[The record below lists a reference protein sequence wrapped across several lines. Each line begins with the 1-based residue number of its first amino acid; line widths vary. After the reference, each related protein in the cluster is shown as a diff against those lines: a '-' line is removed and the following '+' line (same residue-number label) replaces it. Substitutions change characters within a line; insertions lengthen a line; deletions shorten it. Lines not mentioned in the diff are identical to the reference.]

1 MQHLCRNQLYLTLLL
16 PTLTP
21 FHPFL
26 TPAVPAKPGF
36 VPLSPGPEKAK
47 LHMDA
52 VASLLGLS
60 SVDKQQAAAAN
71 AAPQTAVTTV
81 PEPALEQWTILPSSR
96 PGAPLRAAKRLS
108 SSEIYS
114 RSLTIPRSIF
124 ESLFGKQS
132 STSTT
137 ALVEP
142 SAGALLALAAEAAS
156 GNYGSPAAHF
166 SLRAGPLV
174 NALRATAGD
183 VIILTAL
190 DTETAAAG
198 TPPRA
203 RASVGYPTDVP
214 SSGNAAAN
222 GANNINN
229 NHPIVTALAYGHES
243 RSASGSPGSLDSL
256 THALSDGVNDGIEDE
271 PSNAYAA
278 AATLTTNDRLGSSDA
293 LDGMED
299 PEWQH
304 GSGNGGSG
312 SGSIRT
318 RGRPRK
324 RRPYGS
330 VGGGSGAGSGHGGSQ
345 RAAAAAAAVNL
356 SCSHCGTRETPR
368 WWKDAFPLGTL
379 CNACGIWLKRHG
391 YPRPVQFFSVPSAN
405 PGAGAAAAA
414 AAAVANANG
423 QHHHVVGSQQAPSP
437 GEFYLINGRP
447 KRRRAAM
454 NSTFGRGDGDHLE
467 GTAMA
472 AAMVAAAAHSD
483 AHDAAINYQ
492 AAGGRVFVMR
502 RKLITNLDDGI
513 VIAAL
518 VHFGWAPGARAAHE
532 MFEKVSSYGTGSNA
546 ITVEDFELLG
556 DTKATATLTLRA
568 DVGEDAPEDWDLVV
582 CDFIESL

>member
-1 MQHLCRNQLYLTLLL
+1 
-16 PTLTP
+16 
-21 FHPFL
+21 
-26 TPAVPAKPGF
+26 VPAKPGF

-60 SVDKQQAAAAN
+60 SVDKQQAAALAN
-71 AAPQTAVTTV
+71 AAAKTTV
-81 PEPALEQWTILPSSR
+81 PKPALNQWAIIASTR

-114 RSLTIPRSIF
+114 RSLTIPRTIF

-132 STSTT
+132 SATTT
-137 ALVEP
+137 ALIEP
-142 SAGALLALAAEAAS
+142 SAGALLALAAEATAGS
-156 GNYGSPAAHF
+156 HGSPAHF

-183 VIILTAL
+183 VIVLTAL
-190 DTETAAAG
+190 DTDAAAAG
-198 TPPRA
+198 AAEAPPRA
-203 RASVGYPTDVP
+203 RASLGLPTDIP
-214 SSGNAAAN
+214 SSGTGTGTAGGTAN
-222 GANNINN
+222 I
-229 NHPIVTALAYGHES
+229 LAYGHES

-256 THALSDGVNDGIEDE
+256 THALSEVVNDGTEEE

-278 AATLTTNDRLGSSDA
+278 AATLTATDHLGSSEGLDA
-293 LDGMED
+293 MED
-299 PEWQH
+299 PEWHH
-304 GSGNGGSG
+304 GSRGGGSG
-312 SGSIRT
+312 ARSGAGTRT

-324 RRPYGS
+324 HRQFGS
-330 VGGGSGAGSGHGGSQ
+330 VGGYNGSANRYGGSQ
-345 RAAAAAAAVNL
+345 RAAAAAAVNL

-391 YPRPVQFFSVPSAN
+391 YPRPVQFFSVPSA
-405 PGAGAAAAA
+405 AGAPPAAATTA
-414 AAAVANANG
+414 ATVAANVTVHG
-423 QHHHVVGSQQAPSP
+423 HHGGSQQGPSP

-454 NSTFGRGDGDHLE
+454 HSTFGRGDDHHD
-467 GTAMA
+467 GSAMA
-472 AAMVAAAAHSD
+472 AAMVAAAAAHSD

-502 RKLITNLDDGI
+502 RKLIANPDDGI

-532 MFEKVSSYGTGSNA
+532 MFEKVSSYGTRSSA

-556 DTKATATLTLRA
+556 DTKATATLTLRTDA
-568 DVGEDAPEDWDLVV
+568 GQDAPEDWDALVR
-582 CDFIESL
+582 DFIESL

>member
-1 MQHLCRNQLYLTLLL
+1 MATADAYRLAALNSPDGQRPL
-16 PTLTP
+16 PESSP
-21 FHPFL
+21 VK
-26 TPAVPAKPGF
+26 VPAKPGF

-60 SVDKQQAAAAN
+60 SVDKQQAAALAN
-71 AAPQTAVTTV
+71 VAAKTNV
-81 PEPALEQWTILPSSR
+81 PEPALDQWTVIPSTR

-114 RSLTIPRSIF
+114 RCLTIPRTIF
-124 ESLFGKQS
+124 EPLFGKQS
-132 STSTT
+132 STTTT
-137 ALVEP
+137 ALIEP
-142 SAGALLALAAEAAS
+142 SAGALLALAAEEAGGS
-156 GNYGSPAAHF
+156 YGSQSHF
-166 SLRAGPLV
+166 ALRAGPLI
-174 NALRATAGD
+174 NALRATSGD
-183 VIILTAL
+183 VVVLTAL
-190 DTETAAAG
+190 DSDAAASG

-214 SSGNAAAN
+214 SSGTGNIGAGGAAA
-222 GANNINN
+222 
-229 NHPIVTALAYGHES
+229 TALAFGHES

-256 THALSDGVNDGIEDE
+256 THALSEGVNDGTEDE

-278 AATLTTNDRLGSSDA
+278 AAALTATDHLGSSEG

-299 PEWQH
+299 PEWHH
-304 GSGNGGSG
+304 GSRGGGGSAGGSG
-312 SGSIRT
+312 AGTRT

-324 RRPYGS
+324 RRPFGS
-330 VGGGSGAGSGHGGSQ
+330 VGGGSGSGNGFGGSQ

-391 YPRPVQFFSVPSAN
+391 YPRPVQFFSVPSAT
-405 PGAGAAAAA
+405 GAPPAAASAAAA
-414 AAAVANANG
+414 NG
-423 QHHHVVGSQQAPSP
+423 NMHRHHAGSQQAPSP

-454 NSTFGRGDGDHLE
+454 NSTFGRGDDPDGA
-467 GTAMA
+467 AMA

-483 AHDAAINYQ
+483 AHDVAINYQ

-502 RKLITNLDDGI
+502 RKLIANVDDGI

-532 MFEKVSSYGTGSNA
+532 MFEKVSSYGARSSS

-568 DVGEDAPEDWDLVV
+568 DAGEDAPEDWDALVR
-582 CDFIESL
+582 DFIETL